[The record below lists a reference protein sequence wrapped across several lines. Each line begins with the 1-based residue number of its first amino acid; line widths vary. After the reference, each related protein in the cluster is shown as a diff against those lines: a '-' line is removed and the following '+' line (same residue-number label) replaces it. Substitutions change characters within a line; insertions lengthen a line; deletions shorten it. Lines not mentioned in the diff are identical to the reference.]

1 MRLTKQ
7 IFFIIISLLYII
19 YAKETKEKLT
29 ESEYKSAVVECANT
43 HLEYCEKLLKQGVPD
58 IKTCNVRTE
67 CEFVG
72 WLYSQVQNYTRSLP
86 YLKKA
91 CDNNH
96 KDGCDK
102 LGFSYQRLNNY
113 KKAKKYYKVACEK
126 GSMSGCY
133 NFAMLYYD
141 GLGVRHSYEKA
152 NLLFEKICDNGEGI
166 GCLQIGVSYLKGYG
180 VIQNYEKS
188 NSFFKRG
195 CELGNNEACDFF
207 DSYKNSY
214 ENDNAN
220 KTESNFNKEQ

>member
-1 MRLTKQ
+1 
-7 IFFIIISLLYII
+7 
-19 YAKETKEKLT
+19 
-29 ESEYKSAVVECANT
+29 
-43 HLEYCEKLLKQGVPD
+43 
-58 IKTCNVRTE
+58 
-67 CEFVG
+67 
-72 WLYSQVQNYTRSLP
+72 
-86 YLKKA
+86 
-91 CDNNH
+91 
-96 KDGCDK
+96 
-102 LGFSYQRLNNY
+102 
-113 KKAKKYYKVACEK
+113 
-126 GSMSGCY
+126 
-133 NFAMLYYD
+133 MLYYD